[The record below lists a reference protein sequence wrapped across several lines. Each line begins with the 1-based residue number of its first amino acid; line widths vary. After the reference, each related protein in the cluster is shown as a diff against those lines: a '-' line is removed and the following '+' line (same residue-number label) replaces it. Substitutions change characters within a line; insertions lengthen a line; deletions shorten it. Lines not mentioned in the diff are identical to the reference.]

1 MFTKRLRTEKYIL
14 ALNKKSTNGVII
26 QMKNKIVFLLIIIFG
41 LTMFIPVF
49 DVEYC
54 ENETDLSEIFE
65 KYENQYP
72 DNEVSLIS
80 YTQSTGG
87 VPLCIK
93 KSTNDALCG
102 AVIPLWLINPYGIG
116 EDNFFENKTFLDRK
130 VILVSK
136 KTNPVTFYYDMQYI
150 KVIVPKKVVIIN
162 KKDYAENG
170 EQKVYRLYNLS
181 LWGAI
186 SLMFKVA
193 VIILLIALLRRV
205 LKRILKRQ
213 NAKQEPC
220 RKEQSE
226 DEKGV

>member
-1 MFTKRLRTEKYIL
+1 
-14 ALNKKSTNGVII
+14 
-26 QMKNKIVFLLIIIFG
+26 MKNKIVFLLIIIFG

-102 AVIPLWLINPYGIG
+102 AVMPIWLINPYGIG
-116 EDNFFENKTFLDRK
+116 EDNFFENKSFLDRK

-162 KKDYAENG
+162 KKGYAENS

-186 SLMFKVA
+186 SLVFKVA
-193 VIILLIALLRRV
+193 VIILLIAILRRV
-205 LKRILKRQ
+205 IKRVLKRQ

-220 RKEQSE
+220 RKGQLE
-226 DEKGV
+226 DEESI

>member
-1 MFTKRLRTEKYIL
+1 
-14 ALNKKSTNGVII
+14 
-26 QMKNKIVFLLIIIFG
+26 MKNKIVFLLIIIFE

-65 KYENQYP
+65 KYENQYS
-72 DNEVSLIS
+72 DDEVSLIS

-102 AVIPLWLINPYGIG
+102 AVMPIWLINPYGIG
-116 EDNFFENKTFLDRK
+116 EDNFFENKSFLDRK

-136 KTNPVTFYYDMQYI
+136 KTNPVTFYYDMQYV

-162 KKDYAENG
+162 KKDYAVNG

-186 SLMFKVA
+186 SLMFQVA

-220 RKEQSE
+220 RKEQLE
-226 DEKGV
+226 DEESI

>member
-1 MFTKRLRTEKYIL
+1 MI
-14 ALNKKSTNGVII
+14 KK
-26 QMKNKIVFLLIIIFG
+26 KIVFLLIIIFG

-54 ENETDLSEIFE
+54 KNETDLSEIFE

-102 AVIPLWLINPYGIG
+102 AVMPIWLINPYGIG
-116 EDNFFENKTFLDRK
+116 EDNFFENKSFLDRK

-162 KKDYAENG
+162 KKGYAENG

-205 LKRILKRQ
+205 IKRVLKRQ

-220 RKEQSE
+220 RKEQLE
-226 DEKGV
+226 DEESI

>member
-1 MFTKRLRTEKYIL
+1 
-14 ALNKKSTNGVII
+14 
-26 QMKNKIVFLLIIIFG
+26 
-41 LTMFIPVF
+41 MFIPVF

-65 KYENQYP
+65 KYENQYS
-72 DNEVSLIS
+72 DDEVSLIS

-102 AVIPLWLINPYGIG
+102 AVMPIWLINPYGIG
-116 EDNFFENKTFLDRK
+116 EDNFFENKSFLDRK

-136 KTNPVTFYYDMQYI
+136 KTNPVTFYYDMQYV

-162 KKDYAENG
+162 KKDYAVNG

-186 SLMFKVA
+186 SLMFQVA

-220 RKEQSE
+220 RKEQLE
-226 DEKGV
+226 DEESI

>member
-1 MFTKRLRTEKYIL
+1 
-14 ALNKKSTNGVII
+14 
-26 QMKNKIVFLLIIIFG
+26 MKNKIVFLLIIIFG

-130 VILVSK
+130 VILVSSK
-136 KTNPVTFYYDMQYI
+136 KANPVTFYYDMQYI
-150 KVIVPKKVVIIN
+150 KVIGPKKVVII
-162 KKDYAENG
+162 KK
-170 EQKVYRLYNLS
+170 
-181 LWGAI
+181 
-186 SLMFKVA
+186 
-193 VIILLIALLRRV
+193 
-205 LKRILKRQ
+205 
-213 NAKQEPC
+213 
-220 RKEQSE
+220 
-226 DEKGV
+226 